1 MQARLTLALALSSL
15 FLAAC
20 SSSSNSPRAVT
31 TPPPTTTNGIIT
43 ARFDPATSTIP
54 LPNNLLL
61 SGTRDLTLNPPVA
74 NPANFGDPLVAISTL
89 DARRRPQPRSSPE
102 RPCAFSKSR

>member
-20 SSSSNSPRAVT
+20 SSSSNSPRAVE
-31 TPPPTTTNGIIT
+31 TPPPTNVTSVLTV
-43 ARFDPATSTIP
+43 RFDPATSAIP

-61 SGTRDLTLNPPVA
+61 SGSTDLTLNPPVA
-74 NPANFGDPLVAISTL
+74 NPNANRADMTSG
-89 DARRRPQPRSSPE
+89 
-102 RPCAFSKSR
+102 